1 MLLNYN
7 SYFAQRAPAGRSFG
21 GNFSGVAS
29 KIANLADTANL
40 VRKR

>member
-7 SYFAQRAPAGRSFG
+7 SYFAQRGRLG
-21 GNFSGVAS
+21 VFSAATLRGVAS